1 MRAVA
6 LLLPSLLLAGVAVAQ
21 QSPGDRQMQLELQRN
36 DQVMGR
42 ISDQNERLLGQIRA
56 LERDNTA
63 LKKALETQHAKVEA
77 LSDRLQQVENVNV
90 RNVEAAQRQLNQ
102 ALNATQQNLYDWG
115 GKTRNCPDIG
125 VKHQQI
131 KVVTKPD
138 GGRTVRFLCFDGKAV
153 HLGTEVHDPAG

>member
-1 MRAVA
+1 MFAIPALMLAANAVA
-6 LLLPSLLLAGVAVAQ
+6 VD
-21 QSPGDRQMQLELQRN
+21 DRQMQVELQRN

-42 ISDQNERLLGQIRA
+42 LNEQNERLLGQVRT
-56 LERDNTA
+56 LERDNLM
-63 LKKALETQHAKVEA
+63 LKKELESQNARIEMMN
-77 LSDRLQQVENVNV
+77 DRVQKMENVNV

-102 ALNATQQNLYDWG
+102 AINAQQGNLYDWG
-115 GKTRNCPDIG
+115 GKTRDCPDIG

>member
-1 MRAVA
+1 MRAVV
-6 LLLPSLLLAGVAVAQ
+6 LMIPVLMVAGMAHAQ
-21 QSPGDRQMQLELQRN
+21 QSVSERQLQVELQRN

-42 ISDQNERLLGQIRA
+42 LGEQNERLLGQVRS
-56 LERDNTA
+56 LERDNLM
-63 LKKALETQHAKVEA
+63 LKKALEAQNARVEQ

-90 RNVEAAQRQLNQ
+90 RNVEAAQKQINQ
-102 ALNATQQNLYDWG
+102 RINAQENNLYDWG
-115 GKTRNCPDIG
+115 GKTRDCPDIG

>member
-1 MRAVA
+1 MRTA
-6 LLLPSLLLAGVAVAQ
+6 LLITSALMMAATASAQ
-21 QSPGDRQMQLELQRN
+21 DRQMQVELQRA

-42 ISDQNERLLGQIRA
+42 VSEQNERLLGQVRT
-56 LERDNTA
+56 LERDNAA
-63 LKKALETQHAKVEA
+63 LKKALEAQNARVES
-77 LSDRLQQVENVNV
+77 LNDRLQKMENVSV

-102 ALNATQQNLYDWG
+102 ALNASQQNLYDWG
-115 GKTRNCPDIG
+115 GKTRDCPDIG

>member
-1 MRAVA
+1 MRAVV
-6 LLLPSLLLAGVAVAQ
+6 LLLPVLMLASAAHAQ
-21 QSPGDRQMQLELQRN
+21 QSVSDRQMQVELQRN

-42 ISDQNERLLGQIRA
+42 INDQNERLAGQVRS
-56 LERDNTA
+56 LERDNMM
-63 LKKALETQHAKVEA
+63 LKKALEAQNGRVEQ

-90 RNVEAAQRQLNQ
+90 RNVEAAQKQINQ
-102 ALNATQQNLYDWG
+102 RINAQENNLYDWG
-115 GKTRNCPDIG
+115 GKTRDCPDIG

>member
-1 MRAVA
+1 MRAV
-6 LLLPSLLLAGVAVAQ
+6 LLIVPVLMLASAAHAQ
-21 QSPGDRQMQLELQRN
+21 QSASDRQMQVELQRA

-42 ISDQNERLLGQIRA
+42 VSEQNERLLGQVRS
-56 LERDNTA
+56 LERDNA
-63 LKKALETQHAKVEA
+63 GLKKALESQSARLE
-77 LSDRLQQVENVNV
+77 SMNDRLQKMENVNV

-102 ALNATQQNLYDWG
+102 ALNASQQNLYDWG
-115 GKTRNCPDIG
+115 GKTRDCPDIG

>member
-1 MRAVA
+1 MRAV
-6 LLLPSLLLAGVAVAQ
+6 LLIVPVLMLASAAHAQ
-21 QSPGDRQMQLELQRN
+21 QSASDRQMQVELQRA

-42 ISDQNERLLGQIRA
+42 VSEQNERLLGQVRS
-56 LERDNTA
+56 LERDNAA
-63 LKKALETQHAKVEA
+63 LKKALESQSARLE
-77 LSDRLQQVENVNV
+77 SMNDRLQKMENVNV

-102 ALNATQQNLYDWG
+102 ALNASQQNLYDWG
-115 GKTRNCPDIG
+115 GKTRDCPDIG

>member
-6 LLLPSLLLAGVAVAQ
+6 LLIPALLLASAAHAQ
-21 QSPGDRQMQLELQRN
+21 QSASDRQMQVELQRN

-42 ISDQNERLLGQIRA
+42 LQEQNERLLGQVRA
-56 LERDNTA
+56 MERDNAA
-63 LKKALETQHAKVEA
+63 LKKALESQNARVESLA
-77 LSDRLQQVENVNV
+77 DRLQQIENVNV
-90 RNVEAAQRQLNQ
+90 RNVEAAQRQINQ
-102 ALNATQQNLYDWG
+102 RINASENNQYDWG
-115 GKTRNCPDIG
+115 GKTRDCPDIG

-138 GGRTVRFLCFDGKAV
+138 GAKTVRFLCFDGKAV